1 MLGQKDLDI
10 NLQSQIQNVQTQQQQ
25 ILEQK
30 VPQNQKQFKLEQFKI
45 LFQNSS
51 LVLKNSEN
59 PSIDSRSLNLTN
71 IQKKIGF
78 ISQYKQDIN
87 KILKQIFNI
96 ELNSFSL
103 YDQTNI
109 QILKNETDLILY
121 LHNTQQPFHVE
132 QKQWVEAIYENQLE
146 SYNNIILLLE
156 NNVKNEQLYQTYF
169 SEFIAKAS
177 NILII
182 VVNNFDRQT
191 QLDLIN
197 FYQKIDQQT
206 QILVVHYAF
215 YLKGQKEI
223 EQYEQNFQNIK
234 GIQQESIE
242 NLKYSIFLQNE
253 MNFCKQNIYHKIL
266 PSENHSEFDLYRQDL
281 LLTIN
286 KLYQNKNKEFNFE
299 QELNYINQFWQY
311 SQVIYSILFLDQK
324 SFQQQ
329 RNALIVN
336 NKDASQYQYWK
347 LNSDGFITKTII
359 LQGCD
364 LMNQDQDNQLLEAS
378 NQLYYFIP
386 SKQNYYLI
394 DINNLELLQDQATY
408 TCGTPL
414 SMTTQQGLKTN
425 YLQSNNLYVRI
436 AVKQDGTSFYD
447 TSSTFTLLTDS
458 VIQNMNNLN
467 SYWFKDDIQD
477 FSIGNSN
484 YFFWNGV
491 QYQNPTSCK
500 NTKLFIVDKQNS
512 LFLGSCLQGLMYLF
526 NINLNAQPLTLSNQY
541 IQPSVNTSYS
551 DIINLDSQTRIVAI
565 CWAIQGNSVWWF
577 FQTNVLTPIMSS
589 INCQNQPQN
598 QPIAFQ
604 NYFIVDNTVY
614 SISKNT
620 QSLIFTNTGQLTK
633 QYLPSHAY
641 NYSQRFYKEKR
652 TQILIEQNGSS
663 NTYFFISMDYLICGN
678 NGYLNQQGVCLTCSQ
693 NQVFINNQCSACQNG
708 TFYQNQQCSP
718 CSLNCNQCD
727 SLTQCSSCN
736 QGYYLSQA
744 NQCVQLT
751 CPDNSSILNQTCA
764 CNSNYY
770 KQIDSSQPQGFK
782 CVQCT
787 NPCKDCLSNTNC
799 LTCQDQYY
807 LSGSTCIKCLAPCL
821 TCISANQCQSCQ
833 DGYYISNSQCTNCI
847 SPCLNCTSSSSCS
860 SCQDGYYLSG
870 NSCQQCS
877 SHCTSCTSN
886 ITCLSCSDGYFTL
899 NNSCSQC
906 ESSCRTCTSLS
917 SCSSCN
923 SGYFLDQNK
932 NCSKCQQNFCVKCQD
947 SSTCQQ
953 CQQGYFLDTL
963 SQNCRQCTNNC
974 NTCQSSTYCLS
985 CLSGYYLEG
994 NSCTQCNN
1002 ICTQCTSSQTCSSC
1016 IEGYFLDKDQC
1027 IQCDQSCQKCSSLT
1041 NCSACANEYYLN
1053 SSGLC
1058 KQCQSNCSQCQ
1069 DSQTCLKCQS
1079 GYFLDLSSKICTQ
1092 CTNNCQICSSPTQ
1105 CQSCLTGYKLYGNS
1119 CLKCIDFC
1127 SICASNDCPS
1137 CIDGYFLVKNSCQK
1151 CIQNCINCQDSQS
1164 CNKCQEGFNLYGN
1177 MCLTSSQCPTGC
1189 KLCQDNTSC
1198 QICLE
1203 GYIQQNQQCMK
1214 CSIENCSICD
1224 NQQYC
1229 LQCKS
1234 GFKLVNQTQ
1243 ICIKN
1248 CGIGYYLS
1256 DNNECLACDQTCQ
1269 TCQGPKDTDCITCK
1283 SNLYLSSFSQKC
1295 LQCEDQ
1301 QYLDNQNNCQNC
1313 FTLCQTC
1320 SGPSSN
1326 QCTSCKNQL
1335 VQSNQSLQ
1343 CITQDEF
1350 QAEMQQQ
1357 YFQNGFECTGISNKN
1372 LMQICEEQLEFS
1384 KLTYMVYFYVSSAG
1398 MILSL
1403 FSLCFDSLVN
1413 GVLESSNYT
1422 RSFWLILECR
1432 KFITVIFLSKYLFE
1446 NNSQV
1451 SSWTGLS
1458 VSIIFC
1464 LYIIIIRPLVSK
1476 VQNFTI
1482 IALDFAYNI
1491 ILIMI
1496 GVIIS
1501 GKYQN
1506 IQNQFYLN
1514 NYYNNSD
1521 DSIYTHQQ
1529 SLDNSVSQES
1539 FVSDQCLEKQR
1550 EVSILRPLSYEPN
1563 AIPLRHPANHEI
1575 KLRNSIEQN
1584 SYRHLAGCS
1593 QILNC
1598 ILCPQGQ
1605 CNQCQS
1611 DYELDSIN
1619 NKCCNTIIKQSNN
1632 ECVSC
1637 PPGQFEDNQ
1646 QCSSCPLGCLEC
1658 KSLLDCKTCDQ
1669 SNNYYLFPSSPGVC
1683 QICNIQN
1690 GYFNGILSCQQCYT
1704 GCSECSGPLQ
1714 QNCNKCNY
1722 NYQLQQ
1728 YSCIMIENCHSYSNN
1743 GCNKCYQGYYIDN
1756 NRLCSQCSEGCLKCT
1771 SQNNS
1776 CQICDSS
1783 KNYYLNVQLGECFF
1797 CDVLNGFCNYENSC
1811 QKCYKGCSSCTTP
1824 SQQYCITCIENYY
1837 QDSTN
1842 ICQEILNCDLA
1853 QQNKCMKCKN
1863 GYFLKPNGLCYPC
1876 QIGCITC
1883 ESETKCITCDTQ
1895 NQYAFQDQIQ
1905 TNCQLCNQSGY
1916 FIQNNVCT
1924 QCSQICEQCNG
1935 SSDKCIQC
1943 YQGYILDNQKKTC
1956 FQIIQNC
1963 KQQIE
1968 DTCKNCNEG
1977 YYLDLFKSSQH
1988 RNSCVCKDNNQIID
2002 SFLKKCV
2009 CKQGFNLDDG
2019 NCVALCS
2026 KQKFNNNGICQLCD
2040 SSCYS
2045 CKGPTSSDCLSCH
2058 KGFILQKSFGTCGLC
2073 EEGQFFNN
2081 STKYCDYCDYT
2092 CLICT
2097 GQNKTECLA
2106 CQVGLQLSKITN
2118 QCEINQLIESEQDML
2133 NLFLQIGC
2141 YNQTEQ
2147 KVDQNCYQRFE
2158 ESFSK
2163 TKILEI
2169 LAIVNIIL
2177 TIISSLTT
2185 SFGSS
2190 IGLIYIQ
2197 SQQIISNYIFCQNLN
2212 PLWINQ
2218 LELKVSY
2225 THHLFTLIP
2234 NFFKFTASKDNILF
2248 SFNNYDTYVTVNNF
2262 YKDAYDNC
2270 LLQILLIGLSFF
2282 ALVIFSCLNKKHSLS
2297 VTNNENLLTPQQ
2309 VSEQSQMMHGYFKI
2323 LKKMNSLRSTAY
2335 ILEDDLMNNI
2345 IYIIFNQVYVIKMTC
2360 YQKTESC
2367 INQIQN
2373 TCQKCID
2380 GYYLS
2385 TPSNC
2390 AQCPKGCLNCTS
2402 DTQCQTCDTSNNYA
2416 LQDGQNI
2423 CSKCQ
2428 VDNGYYIQNGKCSKC
2443 YFTCNS
2449 CSGNLPK
2456 DCQICNEG
2464 YILDKQEFY
2473 QIEQSLINFFRNS
2486 NSCVC
2491 QGQNQVIDIY
2501 QKKCVCKQ
2509 GFVLDDD
2516 NCQTKCS
2523 KQKYYNNGVC
2533 QSCDSSCSSC
2543 KGPKSTDCQ
2552 SCHKGF
2558 VLLPSTGSCG
2568 ICEEGQFYNST
2579 TKNCY
2584 YCHYT
2589 CLQCTGQHKS
2599 QCTTCKFGLM
2609 LSDIT
2614 STCELDSQVQSEQ
2627 ELLNLQIQIGCYSQ
2641 TQKKVD
2647 QNCYEQFE
2655 ESLSQT
2661 KTLEKVA
2668 FTNIILIF
2676 ISSICTSFGSSLGL
2690 MFIQNQQVTSNY
2702 LFSQELNPLWINQL
2716 ELKFL
2721 HRYLKQNNSRLMQ
2734 YYCPKF
2740 ANCASCDNNTCLSCI
2755 KGYLMTVDTY
2765 QCCKSGQDNCGIQCL
2780 ENQYQHQNQ
2789 CFDCPTGCL
2798 TCTSKTMCQTCV
2810 QGYILIQNQSQTV
2823 CQQCTIGQGFF
2834 LAADQSCR
2842 MCFPGCSQCIGQY
2855 QYQCTK
2861 CNEGFQFRSGV
2872 CISITNC
2879 DKILDNNCQQC
2890 KKGYY
2895 LNSDQFCVPCPVG
2908 CLNCN
2913 SDQSCTECDNAKNY
2927 YLQTSTRAC
2936 LFCNTLSGQLFV
2948 NDTCQQC
2955 FLGCSSCS
2963 VTSQNCITCS
2973 DNYYLDKSQNI
2984 CLQILNCD
2992 QIQKNSCLKC
3002 KDGYYINSN
3011 NACSPCP
3018 TGCLTCQSQ
3027 QSCQTCDQA
3036 NSYYFSQ
3043 SSQVCNQ
3050 CNISQGYSI
3059 IQQTCLK
3066 CFDGCSQCKGP
3077 LQQDCLACEDSYYL
3091 QKDSN
3096 SCQKIL
3102 NCDIIS
3108 GNTCKQCS
3116 KGYYLNS
3123 NQQCVSCSKGCLNC
3137 KSGQSCL
3144 ECDKVNN
3151 YYLQQSS
3158 GICQLCSTSQG
3169 YIFIND
3175 TCQQCFLGC
3184 SSCFGTLQQNCITC
3198 NDSYYLDDSSKIC
3211 QKILNCDQI
3220 QKNSCLK
3227 CKDGYYINSNNAC
3240 SPCPTGCLTC
3250 QSQQSCQTCDQA
3262 NNYYFSQSSQVCNLC
3277 NISQGYSIIQQTCLK
3292 CFDGCSQCKGPLQQ
3306 DCLACEDSYYLQKDS
3321 NLCQKILNCDIIVG
3335 NTCKQCKKGYYLNS
3349 NQQCVSCSQGCLNCK
3364 SGQSCLECDNVN
3376 NYYLQQSSGICQFCS
3391 TSQGYI
3397 FINDTCQQCFLGCSS
3412 CFGTLQQNCITCN
3425 DSYYL
3430 DNSSKI
3436 CQKILNCDQI
3446 QKNSCLKCKDGYY
3459 INSNN
3464 TCSPCPTGCLTCQSQ
3479 QSCQTCDQ
3487 ANNYYF
3493 SQSSQICN
3501 PCNTSQ
3507 GYYVSE
3513 QICLKCFDGCSQC
3526 KGPLQQDCLV
3536 CEDSYYLQKD
3546 SNSCQKILNCDII
3559 HNNSCLKCQDG
3570 YYINSKKLCSL
3581 CPTGCLICESELIC
3595 KSCDVLNKYT
3605 FLDNSKSTCI
3615 LCKQPGQFILQ
3626 DQCTKCNQVCAE
3638 CNGSSDQCTS
3648 CRVGFNFDQKKMTC
3662 YQKIESCSD
3671 QIQNICQ
3678 KCIDGYYLST
3688 PYNCA
3693 QCQKGCLKCTS
3704 DIQCQTCDT
3713 NNNYAFYDDQTI
3725 CSKCQ
3730 VDKGYFIQ
3738 NDKCSRCHFTCS
3750 SCNGPSPGD
3759 CQICNEGYTLNNGD
3773 NCQAKCSM
3781 QKYNNNGLC
3790 QSCDSSCRSC
3800 KGPKSTDCLL
3810 CNKGLV
3816 LLPST
3821 GSCGLCQE
3829 GQFYNYTTKNCDC
3842 CHYTCLQCTEVLS
3855 NQRLFEYL
3863 HRQLQQGNSQ
3873 NCPEFE
3879 NCAYCDDMKCFA
3891 CKEGYLRVPYTNQ
3904 CCKSSE
3910 ENCGIQCKNNQ
3921 YQDQNQCFDCPT
3933 GCLTCTS
3940 QIMCQTCVQ
3949 DYVLIQ
3955 IQSSTVCSWCPVG
3968 QGFFLAADH
3977 SCRMCFAGCSSCI
3990 DQNQDQ
3996 CTNCKEGFIFQNGQI
4011 NNQINQISSKFKQF
4025 INIFL
4030 LNYLYQKLSTCIAL
4044 TNCDKIVGNTC
4055 QQCKNGYYLNSNQY
4069 CIPCSKGCL
4078 NCNPDQSC
4086 TECDNAKNYYLQT
4099 SKGMD
4104 IIQILIMLVA
4114 LVLQDA
4120 QVVNLNNLAKLVIK
4134 LITITSVNQVR
4145 FVINAISHKDILL
4158 EAKYAQ
4164 NVLVVVLSAMES
4176 SNKIAQHVKITIIY
4190 KKNGYYINSN
4200 KICNRCPTGCFT
4212 CESEQICKSC
4222 DIQNKYAFLDNS
4234 KTSCILCQQPGKMTC
4249 YQKIVSCISQ
4259 IQNTCQKCIDGYY
4272 LSTSSNCAQCP
4283 KGCLNCTSDTQC
4295 QTCDISN
4302 NYALQDGQTI
4312 CSKCQV
4318 DNGYYI
4324 QNGKCSKCYFTCNSC
4339 SGTLPE
4345 DCQICNQGYILDNK
4359 QKYNNNG
4366 VCQSCD
4372 SSCSSC
4378 KGPKSTDCQSCHKG
4392 FVLLPSIGSCGI
4404 CEEGQFYNST
4414 TKSCYYCHYTCLQ
4427 CTGQDK
4433 SQCTTCTDGLMLSNI
4448 TSTCEL
4454 NSKVQSEQELINLQI
4469 QIGCYSQTEKNIDQN
4484 CYEQFEESLS
4494 KTKTLEKLAFTNI
4507 ILIFVSSICTSFGSS
4522 LGLMFIQ
4529 NQQVTTKSIKYF
4541 RDLDSKIN
4549 NNSDLQLQEFS
4560 QNKFQRNQEIEKY
4573 QKKLQDC
4580 KFGQQKRLCKIIL
4593 RDEINKKKIRQP
4605 QICNLDCKNR
4615 HILQQ
4620 IISNVSQPN
4629 NQNEMKKDIKV
4640 QVQQEKFQQ
4649 RQLQQQQV
4657 NDESLLNNRQLFND
4671 IIDVI
4676 SIINIS
4682 FIVIFSIF
4690 TNYGQILG
4698 TRPFLNSLINVM
4710 IIAFETINLILVV
4723 FLGIIAQQLSFQPS
4737 QLSSNLTKK
4746 MHDCYTY
4753 TMIGFVSLSIIF
4765 QVFYFIQKLITLYRK
4780 NQQITSEQKK
4790 HEQCLTVLETKD
4802 EKEGQI
4808 YEFLYQYNFQSR
4820 TYCKIEVSCLFQIE
4834 QNKKSAQLSLI
4845 FEVTLIYIFDH
4856 QNYTHSQFR
4865 SIIIGIINCQSIQQN
4880 SQNEGN
4886 YELLNPNG
4894 QIAPNNNF

>member
-1977 YYLDLFKSSQH
+1977 YYLDLFKQCSNCALGCLTCTSDNVCQTCDTSMNYAH
-1988 RNSCVCKDNNQIID
+1988 NSDENQCSICQVNNGYFIQNNKCTECHFTCTSCNGALPNNCIKCTQDYIID
-2002 SFLKKCV
+2002 
-2009 CKQGFNLDDG
+2009 G
-2019 NCVALCS
+2019 

-2106 CQVGLQLSKITN
+2106 CQVGLQLN
-2118 QCEINQLIESEQDML
+2118 
-2133 NLFLQIGC
+2133 
-2141 YNQTEQ
+2141 
-2147 KVDQNCYQRFE
+2147 
-2158 ESFSK
+2158 
-2163 TKILEI
+2163 
-2169 LAIVNIIL
+2169 
-2177 TIISSLTT
+2177 
-2185 SFGSS
+2185 
-2190 IGLIYIQ
+2190 
-2197 SQQIISNYIFCQNLN
+2197 
-2212 PLWINQ
+2212 
-2218 LELKVSY
+2218 
-2225 THHLFTLIP
+2225 
-2234 NFFKFTASKDNILF
+2234 
-2248 SFNNYDTYVTVNNF
+2248 
-2262 YKDAYDNC
+2262 
-2270 LLQILLIGLSFF
+2270 
-2282 ALVIFSCLNKKHSLS
+2282 
-2297 VTNNENLLTPQQ
+2297 
-2309 VSEQSQMMHGYFKI
+2309 
-2323 LKKMNSLRSTAY
+2323 
-2335 ILEDDLMNNI
+2335 
-2345 IYIIFNQVYVIKMTC
+2345 
-2360 YQKTESC
+2360 
-2367 INQIQN
+2367 
-2373 TCQKCID
+2373 
-2380 GYYLS
+2380 
-2385 TPSNC
+2385 
-2390 AQCPKGCLNCTS
+2390 
-2402 DTQCQTCDTSNNYA
+2402 
-2416 LQDGQNI
+2416 
-2423 CSKCQ
+2423 
-2428 VDNGYYIQNGKCSKC
+2428 NGYYIQNGKCSKC

-2456 DCQICNEG
+2456 DCQICNEE
-2464 YILDKQEFY
+2464 YSVKFKIKT
-2473 QIEQSLINFFRNS
+2473 
-2486 NSCVC
+2486 
-2491 QGQNQVIDIY
+2491 
-2501 QKKCVCKQ
+2501 KKCIKI
-2509 GFVLDDD
+2509 L
-2516 NCQTKCS
+2516 NYS
-2523 KQKYYNNGVC
+2523 KQL
-2533 QSCDSSCSSC
+2533 
-2543 KGPKSTDCQ
+2543 T
-2552 SCHKGF
+2552 F
-2558 VLLPSTGSCG
+2558 
-2568 ICEEGQFYNST
+2568 
-2579 TKNCY
+2579 
-2584 YCHYT
+2584 
-2589 CLQCTGQHKS
+2589 
-2599 QCTTCKFGLM
+2599 
-2609 LSDIT
+2609 
-2614 STCELDSQVQSEQ
+2614 
-2627 ELLNLQIQIGCYSQ
+2627 
-2641 TQKKVD
+2641 
-2647 QNCYEQFE
+2647 
-2655 ESLSQT
+2655 
-2661 KTLEKVA
+2661 
-2668 FTNIILIF
+2668 
-2676 ISSICTSFGSSLGL
+2676 
-2690 MFIQNQQVTSNY
+2690 NQQ
-2702 LFSQELNPLWINQL
+2702 
-2716 ELKFL
+2716 FL

-2755 KGYLMTVDTY
+2755 KGYLMT
-2765 QCCKSGQDNCGIQCL
+2765 
-2780 ENQYQHQNQ
+2780 
-2789 CFDCPTGCL
+2789 
-2798 TCTSKTMCQTCV
+2798 
-2810 QGYILIQNQSQTV
+2810 
-2823 CQQCTIGQGFF
+2823 
-2834 LAADQSCR
+2834 
-2842 MCFPGCSQCIGQY
+2842 
-2855 QYQCTK
+2855 
-2861 CNEGFQFRSGV
+2861 
-2872 CISITNC
+2872 
-2879 DKILDNNCQQC
+2879 C

-2927 YLQTSTRAC
+2927 YLQTSTRA
-2936 LFCNTLSGQLFV
+2936 
-2948 NDTCQQC
+2948 
-2955 FLGCSSCS
+2955 
-2963 VTSQNCITCS
+2963 
-2973 DNYYLDKSQNI
+2973 
-2984 CLQILNCD
+2984 
-2992 QIQKNSCLKC
+2992 
-3002 KDGYYINSN
+3002 
-3011 NACSPCP
+3011 
-3018 TGCLTCQSQ
+3018 
-3027 QSCQTCDQA
+3027 
-3036 NSYYFSQ
+3036 
-3043 SSQVCNQ
+3043 
-3050 CNISQGYSI
+3050 
-3059 IQQTCLK
+3059 
-3066 CFDGCSQCKGP
+3066 
-3077 LQQDCLACEDSYYL
+3077 
-3091 QKDSN
+3091 
-3096 SCQKIL
+3096 
-3102 NCDIIS
+3102 
-3108 GNTCKQCS
+3108 
-3116 KGYYLNS
+3116 
-3123 NQQCVSCSKGCLNC
+3123 
-3137 KSGQSCL
+3137 
-3144 ECDKVNN
+3144 
-3151 YYLQQSS
+3151 
-3158 GICQLCSTSQG
+3158 
-3169 YIFIND
+3169 
-3175 TCQQCFLGC
+3175 
-3184 SSCFGTLQQNCITC
+3184 
-3198 NDSYYLDDSSKIC
+3198 
-3211 QKILNCDQI
+3211 
-3220 QKNSCLK
+3220 
-3227 CKDGYYINSNNAC
+3227 
-3240 SPCPTGCLTC
+3240 
-3250 QSQQSCQTCDQA
+3250 
-3262 NNYYFSQSSQVCNLC
+3262 
-3277 NISQGYSIIQQTCLK
+3277 
-3292 CFDGCSQCKGPLQQ
+3292 
-3306 DCLACEDSYYLQKDS
+3306 
-3321 NLCQKILNCDIIVG
+3321 
-3335 NTCKQCKKGYYLNS
+3335 
-3349 NQQCVSCSQGCLNCK
+3349 
-3364 SGQSCLECDNVN
+3364 
-3376 NYYLQQSSGICQFCS
+3376 
-3391 TSQGYI
+3391 
-3397 FINDTCQQCFLGCSS
+3397 
-3412 CFGTLQQNCITCN
+3412 
-3425 DSYYL
+3425 
-3430 DNSSKI
+3430 
-3436 CQKILNCDQI
+3436 
-3446 QKNSCLKCKDGYY
+3446 
-3459 INSNN
+3459 
-3464 TCSPCPTGCLTCQSQ
+3464 
-3479 QSCQTCDQ
+3479 
-3487 ANNYYF
+3487 
-3493 SQSSQICN
+3493 QICN

-3507 GYYVSE
+3507 GYYVS
-3513 QICLKCFDGCSQC
+3513 D
-3526 KGPLQQDCLV
+3526 
-3536 CEDSYYLQKD
+3536 
-3546 SNSCQKILNCDII
+3546 
-3559 HNNSCLKCQDG
+3559 
-3570 YYINSKKLCSL
+3570 L

-3615 LCKQPGQFILQ
+3615 LCKQPG
-3626 DQCTKCNQVCAE
+3626 
-3638 CNGSSDQCTS
+3638 
-3648 CRVGFNFDQKKMTC
+3648 KMTC